1 MSIKIFYD
9 NTSYKYKGWKKLK
22 ELLIHVLDEAGKKP
36 GDLNIIITSD
46 ASLRAINVQFLE
58 HDYYT
63 DVITFNYNSADI
75 VNGEIYIS
83 ADTVRINSQNYNVS
97 FNNEMTRV
105 IIHGVLHLLGND
117 DKTDDERAS
126 MRSLEDK
133 WLKMLEE

>member
-9 NTSYKYKGWKKLK
+9 DTSYKYKGWKKVK
-22 ELLIHVLDEAGKKP
+22 ELLTRILDEAGKKP
-36 GDLNIIITSD
+36 GKLNVVITSD
-46 ASLRAINVQFLE
+46 ENLKAINVQFLE

-63 DVITFNYNSADI
+63 DVITFNYNDADI

-83 ADTVRINSQNYNVS
+83 ADTVRINSQNYKVS

-105 IIHGVLHLLGND
+105 IIHGVLHLLGHD
-117 DKTDDERAS
+117 DKTESQKAS

-133 WLKMLEE
+133 WLNLLEE